1 MHLVNVVLFLHITV
15 VLVAIGVSS
24 ALHSAEWAARRS
36 RTTAE
41 VEALRRVPRRI
52 EPLFPILIV
61 TLFGLG
67 AWLLHLD
74 RPDYRYRDGWVLTSI
89 VALVMLLAVGA
100 GVLAPR
106 AKRLDALLAAAPA
119 GDLPAPVQAVLHD
132 RVTWTASHASTG
144 LALAVV
150 FNMSTKPGTTT
161 SAITLLVGLVAGALV
176 GTRGCRPAA
185 QAASSQARVSEF
197 PP

>member
-1 MHLVNVVLFLHITV
+1 MHLVNVVLFLHIAV
-15 VLVAIGVSS
+15 VLIAIGVSS
-24 ALHSAEWAARRS
+24 ALHSAEWATRRCS
-36 RTTAE
+36 TTSE
-41 VEALRRVPRRI
+41 VEALRQVPRRI
-52 EPLFPILIV
+52 EPLFPILIG

-74 RPDYRYRDGWVLTSI
+74 HPAYRYRDGWVLSSI
-89 VALVMLLAVGA
+89 VALVMLLAVGG

-106 AKRLDALLAAAPA
+106 AKRLDALLASAPA
-119 GDLPAPVQAVLHD
+119 GALSAPVQAALRD

-161 SAITLLVGLVAGALV
+161 SVIALLAGVIAGAVV
-176 GTRGCRPAA
+176 GTLGNRTAA
-185 QAASSQARVSEF
+185 QAA
-197 PP
+197 

>member
-1 MHLVNVVLFLHITV
+1 MHLVDVILFLHVAV
-15 VLVAIGVSS
+15 VLIAIGVSS
-24 ALHSAEWAARRS
+24 ALHSAEWTACRS

-61 TLFGLG
+61 TLFGSG

-74 RPDYRYRDGWVLTSI
+74 HPAYRYGDGWVLSSI
-89 VALVMLLAVGA
+89 VALVLLLAVGG

-106 AKRLDALLAAAPA
+106 AKRLDALLASAPS
-119 GDLPAPVQAVLHD
+119 GDLPPPVRVALHD

-150 FNMSTKPGTTT
+150 FNMSTKPGTAT
-161 SAITLLVGLVAGALV
+161 SAIALVAGVIAGALV
-176 GTRGCRPAA
+176 GRLGSRTAA
-185 QAASSQARVSEF
+185 QAA
-197 PP
+197 